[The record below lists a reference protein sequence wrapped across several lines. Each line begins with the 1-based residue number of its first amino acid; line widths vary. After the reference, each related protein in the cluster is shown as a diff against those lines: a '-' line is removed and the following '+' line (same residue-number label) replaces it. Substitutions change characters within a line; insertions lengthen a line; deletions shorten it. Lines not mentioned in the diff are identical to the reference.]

1 MTTSSQAAVAS
12 SARPRLHDLY
22 CRQVAASLM
31 ADLKLRNSTQ
41 VPRLEKI
48 VVSMGLGA
56 AVQEPKLVEM
66 GLESLG
72 WICGQKP
79 VITRARKSI
88 AGFKLR
94 QGLRIGVVVTLRR
107 QRMWEFFDRFV
118 HVALPRVRDFRGIK
132 SRFDG
137 SGNCSVGV
145 LEQLVFPEI
154 PYDRADRS
162 TGLNVTFVTTA
173 KNDYAG
179 KLLLQQL
186 GLPFRVKVKEGNS
199 NG

>member
-1 MTTSSQAAVAS
+1 MTKASQS
-12 SARPRLHDLY
+12 SAVSSKQPRLHDLY
-22 CRQVAASLM
+22 CKQVASKLM
-31 ADLKLRNSTQ
+31 ADLKLENSMQ
-41 VPRLEKI
+41 IPRLDKI

-66 GLESLG
+66 SLESLG

-79 VITRARKSI
+79 VVTRARKSI

-94 QGLRIGVVVTLRR
+94 QGMRVGVVVTLRR
-107 QRMWEFFDRFV
+107 GRMWEFFDRFV
-118 HVALPRVRDFRGIK
+118 HIALPRVRDFRGVN

-145 LEQLVFPEI
+145 TEQLVFPEI

-173 KNDYAG
+173 KDDHAG
-179 KLLLQQL
+179 KLLLRHL
-186 GLPFRVKVKEGNS
+186 GLPFRIKKGDS